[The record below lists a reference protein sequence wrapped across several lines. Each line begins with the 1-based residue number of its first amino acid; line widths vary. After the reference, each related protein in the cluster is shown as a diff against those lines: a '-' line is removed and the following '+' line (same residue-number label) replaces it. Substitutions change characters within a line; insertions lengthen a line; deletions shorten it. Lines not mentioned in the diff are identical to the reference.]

1 MNTTQQIEWNGT
13 PCIELCA
20 GGYRAWIAYEIGANV
35 IRFRDEERGMEIML
49 DLVVNHTSDE
59 HKWFIES
66 RSSKDNPYRDYYIW
80 QEGKNGNP
88 PNNWDSNFNGSAWKY
103 DSRTDMYYLHLFS

>member
-35 IRFRDEERGMEIML
+35 IRFRDEERGMEIFRYREDNNAEHIKL
-49 DLVVNHTSDE
+49 PTTTTFTAFCTSVSTPL
-59 HKWFIES
+59 WSITQTTTA
-66 RSSKDNPYRDYYIW
+66 PC
-80 QEGKNGNP
+80 
-88 PNNWDSNFNGSAWKY
+88 
-103 DSRTDMYYLHLFS
+103 